1 MIVSKPMPA
10 ITWSLFDP
18 LAGGWEFAND
28 PARLVQGNPRLK
40 TRLFGA
46 APEGAP
52 QIQMDFATPY
62 TPRLFAVIARSETV
76 SGSPGFAMTGRPTGG
91 DTFNVNLVPGGEAAL
106 YRLPDGTLTGVYLT
120 SNTVEVDAIRVSYGP
135 VDGTTVDI
143 GQIVAAEAFEFCITR
158 DWQEQRENL
167 TKANET
173 ITGQDFPVVRPSRRI
188 ASVTVAPVGYSSAIA
203 SGNSLQELQASLSG
217 RRSVLV
223 VPMTRGVGRGRTAPI
238 DQESVARSA
247 LFGACT
253 DLGAISIVSGSN
265 LFQLPLK
272 FTERPG

>member
-1 MIVSKPMPA
+1 MLISKPMPA

-18 LAGGWEFAND
+18 TAGGWEFAND

-40 TRLFGA
+40 TRLFGT
-46 APEGAP
+46 APEDAP

-62 TPRLFAVIARSETV
+62 TPRLFAVIARSATT
-76 SGSPGFAMTGRPTGG
+76 SGSPGFAMTGRPAGG
-91 DTFNVNLVPGGEAAL
+91 DTFSVDLVPGGVASL
-106 YRLPDGTLTGVYLT
+106 YRLPDGTLTGVYLST
-120 SNTVEVDAIRVSYGP
+120 NTVEVDAIRVSYGP

-143 GQIVAAEAFEFCITR
+143 GQIVAADAFEFCITR

-167 TKANET
+167 TRPNET
-173 ITGQDFPVVRPSRRI
+173 ITGQDFPVVRPSRRL
-188 ASVTVAPVGYSSAIA
+188 ASVTVAPVSYDSAIA
-203 SGNSLQELQASLSG
+203 GGDSLQELQASLSG
-217 RRSVLV
+217 RRPVLV
-223 VPMTRGVGRGRTAPI
+223 VPMTRGVGRGRTAPV

-253 DLGAISIVSGSN
+253 DMGAISIVGGSN
-265 LFQLPLK
+265 LFHLPLK